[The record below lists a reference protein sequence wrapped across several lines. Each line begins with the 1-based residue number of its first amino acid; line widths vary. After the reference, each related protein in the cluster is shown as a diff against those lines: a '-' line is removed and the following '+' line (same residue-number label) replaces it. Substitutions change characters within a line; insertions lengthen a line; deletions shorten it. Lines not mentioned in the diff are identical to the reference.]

1 MEAALTRDY
10 DNLSAAQKA
19 AREEEIRKFETVLE
33 ILAMGDRENN
43 LGSELSKE
51 AATVAADI
59 RYTIFQRVLHN
70 RLRHAEDELLR
81 AHEKIKRSDMTV
93 RDKDG
98 NVVPRRVIDAEDSI
112 DLSDRLFRLVEQQME
127 LARNRQKEL
136 YGRVG
141 NLEITD
147 FFKEDGTP
155 TDIPTFLAVLSDEG
169 PFIKQSKVKKEL
181 ATLLCPYLQRN
192 KPFL

>member
-1 MEAALTRDY
+1 
-10 DNLSAAQKA
+10 
-19 AREEEIRKFETVLE
+19 
-33 ILAMGDRENN
+33 
-43 LGSELSKE
+43 
-51 AATVAADI
+51 
-59 RYTIFQRVLHN
+59 
-70 RLRHAEDELLR
+70 
-81 AHEKIKRSDMTV
+81 MTV
-93 RDKDG
+93 RDEDG
-98 NVVPRRVIDAEDSI
+98 NVIPRRVLDAMDSI

-155 TDIPTFLAVLSDEG
+155 TDIPTFLAVLADEG

-181 ATLLCPYLQRN
+181 SDLFSYAQQLSDELGLGMAFTDEGTALGD
-192 KPFL
+192 FLKTFNQLEGAGTSMINILSDRD